1 MNYINGEITLNIG
14 FLSESK
20 RSELEQLLIHAATG
34 DLKLIVAG
42 EEVSIDI
49 NEVVSVDIKAFDY
62 QTEEEIYEDDL
73 VY

>member
-1 MNYINGEITLNIG
+1 MERITLNIG

-20 RSELEQLLIHAATG
+20 RSDLEQLLIHAATG

-42 EEVSIDI
+42 EEVSIDV

-62 QTEEEIYEDDL
+62 HTEEEIYGDDL

>member
-34 DLKLIVAG
+34 DLKFIVAG
-42 EEVSIDI
+42 EEVSIDV
-49 NEVVSVDIKAFDY
+49 NEVVSVDVKAFDY
-62 QTEEEIYEDDL
+62 HTEEEIYEDDL